1 MFPQF
6 PRDMILR
13 DLNRTSSPDETIE
26 NILSGRIQI
35 FEDPGASPSR

>member
-13 DLNRTSSPDETIE
+13 DLRRTCSPDETIE

-35 FEDPGASPSR
+35 FEDPVAPR